1 MPSMDSSEHKTPVAW
16 AGVGLA
22 LLAGIGATVGLLVAG
37 GTGIALGA
45 AVGAALGLLLG
56 AIADLWIQRR

>member
-1 MPSMDSSEHKTPVAW
+1 MPSTSSREGKAPVAW
-16 AGVGLA
+16 AGVGLVM
-22 LLAGIGATVGLLVAG
+22 LAGVGATVGLLVAG

-56 AIADLWIQRR
+56 AIADMWIQRR